1 MNYDDQDLKVE
12 DDEKDAVANV
22 PDPVVEPEESGV
34 SVEPVI
40 EAEKDEKEAEEDGAE
55 VPSEAP
61 VEIPVQGT
69 EDDKDITLPEAD
81 EIEGD
86 GAPEVKTDSSDTA
99 PVEIPEGTETDASA
113 ALDDEVTGEEEA

>member
-1 MNYDDQDLKVE
+1 MNDDDQDLKVE

-40 EAEKDEKEAEEDGAE
+40 EAEKDENGAE

-81 EIEGD
+81 EIECD
-86 GAPEVKTDSSDTA
+86 GAIEVKTDSSDTA

-113 ALDDEVTGEEEA
+113 ALDDEVAGEEEA